1 MITDGAT
8 YEITACFVLVLV
20 GAFIFFAKTG
30 SLRYMLWFI
39 TLGVLTMATALGNT
53 AAHSQRFPLGKLTL
67 SSLLNY
73 YLEVL
78 HFDNCFTGSMDS
90 LFKLLRCYKPSADLP
105 QNNRLRFLNGE
116 VGLVMSLHGL
126 GKYC

>member
-53 AAHSQRFPLGKLTL
+53 AAHSQRFPLGKPTL
-67 SSLLNY
+67 SSLLN
-73 YLEVL
+73 
-78 HFDNCFTGSMDS
+78 
-90 LFKLLRCYKPSADLP
+90 
-105 QNNRLRFLNGE
+105 
-116 VGLVMSLHGL
+116 
-126 GKYC
+126 